1 MGLFSS
7 LFGKKEDTTDNSKNA
22 VSSKTSNS
30 SANNPS
36 LHLRGKADSNGL
48 YPSELVML
56 AVAEKYKTTETKFPG
71 YLTHT
76 YEVTNPQKMLKDLQ
90 SRGFIDIGNAK
101 DILPNYKVSEL
112 KEFASS
118 LGVEVK
124 GKKDDI
130 ISQLSEIEE
139 DKLSTVVKE
148 RTWKLTD
155 SGHVALEA
163 NPYIQYFLDNHPY
176 DVTVVG
182 VNIWTVNEDFVKNPK
197 RPYRDIIYRQLNEK
211 ENEAS
216 IAIQK
221 NPGSGSYNTYNYC
234 ECYRL
239 MGLFIEEEGKSYVN
253 ASDLYFQYIYK
264 NINIHESLK
273 LLISYKLFKNDK
285 KQQQEA
291 INRFCEETQLYP
303 FQRDELL
310 RLIDELGIEQTAVR
324 DAMITSFKRA
334 DDKGIMTEEETA
346 DFIILELS
354 GEGDKARDLAQ
365 RLAKKA
371 LKKI

>member
-124 GKKDDI
+124 GKKYTGVVFRRVCGDLHFCTLVGCVVEGLMLDERI
-130 ISQLSEIEE
+130 VVSE
-139 DKLSTVVKE
+139 
-148 RTWKLTD
+148 
-155 SGHVALEA
+155 
-163 NPYIQYFLDNHPY
+163 N
-176 DVTVVG
+176 
-182 VNIWTVNEDFVKNPK
+182 
-197 RPYRDIIYRQLNEK
+197 
-211 ENEAS
+211 
-216 IAIQK
+216 
-221 NPGSGSYNTYNYC
+221 
-234 ECYRL
+234 
-239 MGLFIEEEGKSYVN
+239 
-253 ASDLYFQYIYK
+253 
-264 NINIHESLK
+264 
-273 LLISYKLFKNDK
+273 
-285 KQQQEA
+285 
-291 INRFCEETQLYP
+291 
-303 FQRDELL
+303 
-310 RLIDELGIEQTAVR
+310 
-324 DAMITSFKRA
+324 
-334 DDKGIMTEEETA
+334 
-346 DFIILELS
+346 
-354 GEGDKARDLAQ
+354 
-365 RLAKKA
+365 
-371 LKKI
+371 

>member
-30 SANNPS
+30 SANKPS

-291 INRFCEETQLYP
+291 INRFCEEIQLYP

-310 RLIDELGIEQTAVR
+310 RLIDELGIEQAAVR

-365 RLAKKA
+365 GLAKKA